1 MNNTVTIK
9 TVIKL
14 VLDLPNILYNHKHR
28 GEEQL
33 DINFLAFMNF
43 INYSDSLGTP
53 CILLITP
60 KLEKEY
66 PERIGL
72 LVNYVTNFTKT
83 KGWQVI
89 YSTRIDPDEEI
100 LDYSEQLK
108 YPIISNDKFQQ
119 KKYNEFGIARSLV
132 ISFKIGKKCMF
143 PISLTQNALK
153 QFIDERIP
161 ELSH

>member
-1 MNNTVTIK
+1 MSNTITIK
-9 TVIKL
+9 TVIKPA
-14 VLDLPNILYNHKHR
+14 LDLPNMLYNHKHR

-53 CILLITP
+53 CIPFVTP

-66 PERIGL
+66 PERTEFL
-72 LVNYVTNFTKT
+72 ANYVTNFTKT
-83 KGWQVI
+83 EGWQVI

-100 LDYSEQLK
+100 LAYSEQLK

-119 KKYNEFGIARSLV
+119 KKYSEFRIAKSLV